1 MAMKKC
7 RVCRQ
12 PFEPRPPRALVCS
25 EDCAGAFAVSKR
37 LKEERRAE
45 KAAQAL
51 ERKDTKARKERLKSR
66 SELAREAQQAFNQW
80 VRLRDADKPCISCGR
95 HHEGQY
101 HAGHYLSVGAR
112 PELRYEPFNV
122 WKQCSPCNTH
132 LSGNAVLFRQAL
144 VREIGLERVEWLEG
158 PHPAKKY
165 TADELR
171 AIKTEYA
178 AKARELKREAD
189 IALDASRVDR

>member
-1 MAMKKC
+1 MRRCK
-7 RVCRQ
+7 VCRQ

-112 PELRYEPFNV
+112 PELRYEPLNV

-178 AKARELKREAD
+178 AKARELKREA
-189 IALDASRVDR
+189 A

>member
-1 MAMKKC
+1 MKRCK
-7 RVCRQ
+7 VCRQ

-51 ERKDTKARKERLKSR
+51 ERKDKKARKERLKSR

-178 AKARELKREAD
+178 AKARKLKREA
-189 IALDASRVDR
+189 ANV

>member
-1 MAMKKC
+1 MKRCK
-7 RVCRQ
+7 VCSQ

-144 VREIGLERVEWLEG
+144 VREIGQDKVDWLEG

-189 IALDASRVDR
+189 IALDA

>member
-1 MAMKKC
+1 MEGCGVKRCK
-7 RVCRQ
+7 VCRQ
-12 PFEPRPPRALVCS
+12 PFEPRQPMAVVCS
-25 EDCAGAFAVSKR
+25 LECAKSLAVSIRGK
-37 LKEERRAE
+37 AE
-45 KAAQAL
+45 KQAAIKQRKSDR
-51 ERKDTKARKERLKSR
+51 ERKEKLKSR

-112 PELRYEPFNV
+112 PELRYEPLNV

-158 PHPAKKY
+158 PHQAKKY
-165 TADELR
+165 TTDELK
-171 AIKTEYA
+171 AIRDEYR
-178 AKARELKREAD
+178 AKAREFKREA
-189 IALDASRVDR
+189 

>member
-12 PFEPRPPRALVCS
+12 PFEPRQPMQAVCGVA
-25 EDCAGAFAVSKR
+25 CA
-37 LKEERRAE
+37 KELAASIRGKAE
-45 KAAQAL
+45 KQAAIKQRKADR
-51 ERKDTKARKERLKSR
+51 ERKEKLKSR
-66 SELAREAQQAFNQW
+66 SELAREAQAAFNAW

-112 PELRYEPFNV
+112 PELRYEPINV
-122 WKQCSPCNTH
+122 WKQCAPCNTH

-144 VREIGLERVEWLEG
+144 VREIGLDRVEWLEG
-158 PHPAKKY
+158 PHPVRKY

-171 AIKTEYA
+171 AIRDEYRQ
-178 AKARELKREAD
+178 KLRELVKERAN
-189 IALDASRVDR
+189 A

>member
-1 MAMKKC
+1 MKRCK
-7 RVCRQ
+7 VCRQ

-45 KAAQAL
+45 KAAQAM

-158 PHPAKKY
+158 PHQAKKY

-178 AKARELKREAD
+178 AKARELKREAEH
-189 IALDASRVDR
+189 V

>member
-1 MAMKKC
+1 MKTCK
-7 RVCRQ
+7 VCRQ
-12 PFEPRPPRALVCS
+12 PFEPRQPMAVVCS
-25 EDCAGAFAVSKR
+25 LECAKSLAVSIRGK
-37 LKEERRAE
+37 AE
-45 KAAQAL
+45 KQAAIKQRKADR
-51 ERKDTKARKERLKSR
+51 ERKEKLKSR
-66 SELAREAQQAFNQW
+66 SELAREAQQALNAW

-112 PELRYEPFNV
+112 PELRYEPINV
-122 WKQCSPCNTH
+122 WKQCAPCNTH

-144 VREIGLERVEWLEG
+144 VREIGLDRVEWLEG

-171 AIKTEYA
+171 AIKAKYA
-178 AKARELKREAD
+178 AMARELKREA
-189 IALDASRVDR
+189 ANV

>member
-1 MAMKKC
+1 MKKC
-7 RVCRQ
+7 KVCRA
-12 PFEPRPPRALVCS
+12 PFEPRLPMAQVCS
-25 EDCAGAFAVSKR
+25 IDCARSLAVSVRGK
-37 LKEERRAE
+37 AE
-45 KAAQAL
+45 KQAAIKQ
-51 ERKDTKARKERLKSR
+51 RKADRERKERLKSR

-112 PELRYEPFNV
+112 PELRYEPLNV

-144 VREIGLERVEWLEG
+144 VREIGLDRVEWLEG

-171 AIKTEYA
+171 AIKAKYA
-178 AKARELKREAD
+178 AMARELKREA
-189 IALDASRVDR
+189 ANV

>member
-12 PFEPRPPRALVCS
+12 PFEPRQPMQAVCGVA
-25 EDCAGAFAVSKR
+25 CA
-37 LKEERRAE
+37 KELAASIRGKAE
-45 KAAQAL
+45 KQAAIKQRKADR
-51 ERKDTKARKERLKSR
+51 ERKEKLKSR
-66 SELAREAQQAFNQW
+66 SELAREAQAAFNAW

-112 PELRYEPFNV
+112 PELRYEPLNV
-122 WKQCSPCNTH
+122 WKQCAPCNTH

-144 VREIGLERVEWLEG
+144 VREIGLDRVEWLEG
-158 PHPAKKY
+158 PHQAKKY

-171 AIKTEYA
+171 AIRDLYR
-178 AKARELKREAD
+178 AKLREVVKERANG
-189 IALDASRVDR
+189 

>member
-1 MAMKKC
+1 MKKC

-12 PFEPRPPRALVCS
+12 PFEPRQPMAVVCS
-25 EDCAGAFAVSKR
+25 LECAKSLAVSIRGK
-37 LKEERRAE
+37 AE
-45 KAAQAL
+45 KQAAIKQRKSDR
-51 ERKDTKARKERLKSR
+51 ERKEKLKSR

-112 PELRYEPFNV
+112 PELRYEPLNV
-122 WKQCSPCNTH
+122 WLQCAPCNTY

-158 PHPAKKY
+158 PHQAKKY

-178 AKARELKREAD
+178 AKARELKREA
-189 IALDASRVDR
+189 A

>member
-1 MAMKKC
+1 MKRCK
-7 RVCRQ
+7 VCRQ

-51 ERKDTKARKERLKSR
+51 ERKDTKARKEKLKTR
-66 SELAREAQQAFNQW
+66 AELAREAQQAFNAW

-112 PELRYEPFNV
+112 PELRYEPLNV
-122 WKQCSPCNTH
+122 WKQCAPCNTH

-158 PHPAKKY
+158 PHQAKKY

-178 AKARELKREAD
+178 AKARELKREA
-189 IALDASRVDR
+189 SNV